1 MEKKVKVLVVDD
13 NPDILVTVK
22 EGLEAIDENIEVIT
36 AESGED
42 CISLLLREKI
52 KPDVILLDIMLP
64 EMSGW
69 EVYNRLKE
77 KEEWR
82 EIPILFITARTDE
95 KARKIG
101 SFLAEDYIEKPFDIR
116 ELRERIEKVLKEKK

>member
-1 MEKKVKVLVVDD
+1 MEKKRKVLVVDD
-13 NPDILVTVK
+13 NPDILIAVK
-22 EGLEAIDENIEVIT
+22 EGLEAIDENIEVI
-36 AESGED
+36 AVESGED

-52 KPDVILLDIMLP
+52 NPDVILLDIMLP

-82 EIPILFITARTDE
+82 KIPVIFITARTDE
-95 KARKIG
+95 KARRIG
-101 SFLAEDYIEKPFDIR
+101 TFLAEDYIEKPFDIR
-116 ELRERIEKVLKEKK
+116 ELKERIDKVLGERR

>member
-1 MEKKVKVLVVDD
+1 
-13 NPDILVTVK
+13 
-22 EGLEAIDENIEVIT
+22 
-36 AESGED
+36 
-42 CISLLLREKI
+42 
-52 KPDVILLDIMLP
+52 MLP

-77 KEEWR
+77 KEEWK
-82 EIPILFITARTDE
+82 EIPVLFITARTDE

-116 ELRERIEKVLKEKK
+116 ELRERIEKVLKERK

>member
-1 MEKKVKVLVVDD
+1 MEKKKKVLVVDD
-13 NPDILVTVK
+13 NPDILISIK
-22 EGLEAIDENIEVIT
+22 EGLEAIDKNVEVIT

-52 KPDVILLDIMLP
+52 NPDVILLDIMLP

-77 KEEWR
+77 KDEWR
-82 EIPILFITARTDE
+82 KIPIIFITARTDE
-95 KARKIG
+95 KARRIG
-101 SFLAEDYIEKPFDIR
+101 TFLGEDYIEKPFDIR
-116 ELRERIEKVLKEKK
+116 ELKERIDKILWEKR